1 MLVRL
6 DEVSLR
12 FSRNGF
18 DWDIHGTLVTRVGEC
33 RKDCPLQKRWRSL
46 SLDGR
51 RTSQYCSFDSRP
63 GLFRTQ
69 CPKLFGELGIAPV
82 LTH

>member
-6 DEVSLR
+6 DEVSLK

-18 DWDIHGTLVTRVGEC
+18 DWDIHGALVTPVGEC
-33 RKDCPLQKRWRSL
+33 RKDCPLQMRRCPP

-51 RTSQYCSFDSRP
+51 RTSQYRSFDSRP
-63 GLFRTQ
+63 DLFLTQ
-69 CPKLFGELGIAPV
+69 CPKLFGELGIARPW
-82 LTH
+82 